1 MISKSKLLNAF
12 SMERLV
18 GKYTTP
24 MNPTRWA
31 PTPISKLMIPVAAIY
46 RRYSIYSHNYVT
58 NPICNWIRCA
68 SCLGPFFFETKNYC
82 PFFFSGSPSEVCSGG
97 LHRHE
102 WHQHRCGDLDDLW
115 DQWCSLTLKRSM
127 GVQGGPGNSPKR
139 P

>member
-82 PFFFSGSPSEVCSGG
+82 PFFFPEAPPRFALVVYIVMNGINIAAATWMTSGTNGAP
-97 LHRHE
+97 
-102 WHQHRCGDLDDLW
+102 
-115 DQWCSLTLKRSM
+115 
-127 GVQGGPGNSPKR
+127 
-139 P
+139 